1 MKESIRTIIAKLEK
15 QSKLEKSRKVDV
27 SPERRMLAITP
38 ETARFFHSLL
48 KSIRA
53 RQVLELGTSTGYSA
67 LWFADALLA
76 NHKNP
81 KIITIEGSWLKVG
94 MADANFRSAKV
105 SKFIKIRHTRILD
118 ALSEMPKK
126 PAFDFVLIDADKENI
141 EIYFDLVLP
150 IVRTGGIIATDNV
163 LLPKKYRRFMDKY
176 RKHIQSHQNVVS
188 GTIPI
193 GYGEEITI
201 KIR

>member
-1 MKESIRTIIAKLEK
+1 MKETIRTIIAKLEK

-38 ETARFFHSLL
+38 ETARFFHALL

-53 RQVLELGTSTGYSA
+53 RQVLELGTSIGYST

-81 KIITIEGSWLKVG
+81 KITTIEGSSLKVQ
-94 MADANFRSAKV
+94 MADANFRSAEV
-105 SKFIKIRHTRILD
+105 SKIIKIRHAQILD

-141 EIYFDLVLP
+141 ELYFDLVLP
-150 IVRTGGIIATDNV
+150 MVRTGGIIATDNV